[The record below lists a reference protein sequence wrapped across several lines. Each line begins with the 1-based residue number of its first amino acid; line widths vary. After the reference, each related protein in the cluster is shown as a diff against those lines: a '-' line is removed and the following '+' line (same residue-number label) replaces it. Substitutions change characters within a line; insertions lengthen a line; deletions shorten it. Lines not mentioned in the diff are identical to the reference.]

1 MALDSLGFCIFT
13 AFAIIDNSESWKLL
27 AKMTEAR
34 MGGDWTE
41 QSRKSL
47 QMEADFSRVQ
57 AEAKAGTEIPGFA
70 SVLEQYRE
78 MKK

>member
-1 MALDSLGFCIFT
+1 MA
-13 AFAIIDNSESWKLL
+13 
-27 AKMTEAR
+27 EAR
-34 MGGDWTE
+34 LGDDWTEQKLME

-47 QMEADFSRVQ
+47 QTEADFSREQ
-57 AEAKAGTEIPGFA
+57 AEAKAGAEIPGFA